1 MRFRSLKYRVLPW
14 FIGIVA
20 SVLFIFS
27 FTLYYFLE
35 YSIEAK
41 IEKNLKNEVTLIYE
55 NILQKKPNN
64 KILDSKNLTI
74 SEILIFKNYKIIAKT
89 KNFTLIDY
97 SKYLKNR
104 NTFFLDE
111 IDEYRVD
118 AVYVFR
124 FKKPFNGIIIL
135 YKKALPNKAE
145 DIEDILL
152 FLNPVLLLILI
163 FVGNK
168 LIDKILIPI
177 KNITKTTKAI
187 SIDNFSHTIDVP
199 KNNDE
204 IRELTNSFNEMIM
217 RLKDGVDT
225 LERFNVNVSHELK
238 TPLTVIKGELELALR
253 KRRDF
258 EYYEQSIVSALKQV
272 ENIQQLTDS
281 LLLMTRFSKQN
292 IKMHFEICNLDS
304 ILLGIIDS
312 YENELNDK
320 NIKLHIQKL
329 ESIEIKA
336 NHTLISLIFS
346 NLIDNAIKY
355 TPKAKNIYISLF
367 KTHKIHFIIQDE
379 GIGIP
384 KDKLNKITDRFY
396 RVDESRNKDI
406 KGFGLGLSIV
416 KNGVELHDGSLYIDS
431 KVDAGTK
438 VEVVF

>member
-1 MRFRSLKYRVLPW
+1 
-14 FIGIVA
+14 
-20 SVLFIFS
+20 
-27 FTLYYFLE
+27 LE
-35 YSIEAK
+35 YSIDLK
-41 IEKNLKNEVTLIYE
+41 IEKDLENRVTLIYE
-55 NILQKKPNN
+55 NILQQKPSDGVLDGVVLDGAEVVVFKNN
-64 KILDSKNLTI
+64 KIINQT
-74 SEILIFKNYKIIAKT
+74 KT
-89 KNFTLIDY
+89 FTLKHYDI
-97 SKYLKNR
+97 YLKKDKES
-104 NTFFLDE
+104 FFLYE
-111 IDEYRVD
+111 IDPYKVD

-124 FKKPFNGIIIL
+124 FKKPFDGSIII
-135 YKKALPNKAE
+135 YKKGLSNKAE
-145 DIEDILL
+145 NVEDILL
-152 FLNPVLLLILI
+152 ILNPILLLILI

-225 LERFNVNVSHELK
+225 LERFNVDVSHELK

-272 ENIQQLTDS
+272 KNIQELTDS

-292 IKMHFEICNLDS
+292 IKMHFDICNLDS

-320 NIKLHIQKL
+320 NINLHIQKL

-355 TPKAKNIYISLF
+355 TPKGKNIYISLF

-431 KVDAGTK
+431 KVDVGTK
-438 VEVVF
+438 IEVVF